1 MKMFTNDPFAMFIY
15 QKYMESVVDRFKK
28 EKRFPC
34 YSVGK
39 LTSGCNR
46 KNYYKIKDMFDGK
59 EEDYDSISI
68 QRMVM
73 GQIIHDNFT
82 LSDHVEWHLVY
93 NGIYG
98 HVDEYFSDAKM
109 LLEKKTT
116 LEAIADWKQTLNK
129 PGGDR
134 FRYMPGEE
142 WENQLRYYTL
152 LIQKGKDVNTKK
164 PANENN
170 EIMVKRVYVLY
181 WSVAVDK
188 EDPERGFMFTPYI
201 VPVHMEGSKWDISVI
216 DDELTG
222 KKEEIE
228 ECIANKTVP
237 MRNLSP
243 YRCPYCE
250 YKVRCFHKDKDKDGE
265 LPEEVRERLG
275 KRTPMAKAQELKG

>member
-116 LEAIADWKQTLNK
+116 I
-129 PGGDR
+129 
-134 FRYMPGEE
+134 
-142 WENQLRYYTL
+142 
-152 LIQKGKDVNTKK
+152 
-164 PANENN
+164 
-170 EIMVKRVYVLY
+170 
-181 WSVAVDK
+181 
-188 EDPERGFMFTPYI
+188 
-201 VPVHMEGSKWDISVI
+201 
-216 DDELTG
+216 
-222 KKEEIE
+222 
-228 ECIANKTVP
+228 
-237 MRNLSP
+237 
-243 YRCPYCE
+243 
-250 YKVRCFHKDKDKDGE
+250 
-265 LPEEVRERLG
+265 
-275 KRTPMAKAQELKG
+275 